1 VGTSSTPK
9 WASKPSNNNTRS
21 CIFRLLPFDHPV
33 YYLLPAIALICFRP
47 PFSFPPKDEINYF
60 NQWSE
65 NHYSS
70 FALSFVAQTCAAKC
84 GRLGISPIYFFLAS
98 FLNNG
103 SESRWPHP
111 VRVVS
116 KLMCT
121 EMQGVVW
128 QNEFWIVKYLS
139 VVDKHSFRLHPFFEV
154 FPIF

>member
-1 VGTSSTPK
+1 MGTSSTPK
-9 WASKPSNNNTRS
+9 WASKPSSNNMRS
-21 CIFRLLPFDHPV
+21 CIFRLLSFDHPV
-33 YYLLPAIALICFRP
+33 CCLLPSIALICFRP

-60 NQWSE
+60 IQWSE

-98 FLNNG
+98 FCYNG
-103 SESRWPHP
+103 SESCWPHP
-111 VRVVS
+111 VCVVS

-128 QNEFWIVKYLS
+128 QNEFRIVKYLS
-139 VVDKHSFRLHPFFEV
+139 VVDKHSFRLHTFFEV